1 MEKDQHPLTY
11 LLRQNE
17 WSATQYL
24 TRLSAVHEKLGYGA
38 FPPDRKRITRWTW
51 HGTTPEPS
59 AQKAMAVMHNIPEI
73 EIADRP
79 WTSWL
84 SLACMSER
92 DLLNARWTPQTAI
105 NLLDHAAAVGGLMDR
120 QGMDRRGFMV
130 VAGLAPVLSQAVT
143 APLAQARTT
152 GSRIGTAV
160 PALFE
165 QSLSIL
171 RRQDDQFGSGQVHA
185 SARAQLSLI
194 TRQLKTASYTEATGR
209 RLYAAAAEAARICA
223 WTAYDSGQH
232 ALAEEHYLVALRAA
246 ASSGDPVVTANTL
259 AFWAIMR
266 YSTSDPN
273 GAVDLVNSALGY
285 TGQIG
290 SARMEAMLLAR
301 LARAHAHAGDSQSAA
316 RAQNAAM
323 ADYDRSRDQDDAD
336 DPDCVYWLNLGE
348 IRMLQGSCS
357 LNLNRPKDAISHFEA
372 AAAGL
377 RAADTYREDEF
388 PRGAAIYLAR
398 EAEARIALD
407 DLDGAID
414 TAHRAV
420 EHMGGVTSARSTS
433 TLADLR
439 SKFTARRDVPIVREF
454 LEITAYVGAA

>member
-1 MEKDQHPLTY
+1 MEIDQHPLTY
-11 LLRQNE
+11 LLHQNN
-17 WSATQYL
+17 WTATQYL
-24 TRLSAVHEKLGYGA
+24 ARLSTVHERLGYGA
-38 FPPDRKRITRWTW
+38 IPPDRKRITRWTR

-59 AQKAMAVMHNIPEI
+59 AQKAMAVLHNIPQSEV
-73 EIADRP
+73 ADRP
-79 WTSWL
+79 WPAWL
-84 SLACMSER
+84 SLACMGPR
-92 DLLNARWTPQTAI
+92 DLLHARWTPQAAI
-105 NLLDHAAAVGGLMDR
+105 ELLDHAAAVGGLMDR
-120 QGMDRRGFMV
+120 QGMDRRGFV
-130 VAGLAPVLSQAVT
+130 IVAGLAPVLAQAAT
-143 APLAQARTT
+143 APLAPARTT
-152 GSRIGTAV
+152 GSRIGASV

-165 QSLSIL
+165 QSLAIL

-185 SARAQLSLI
+185 SARAQLALI
-194 TRQLKTASYTEATGR
+194 TKQLKTASYTEATGR

-266 YSTSDPN
+266 YSTADAN
-273 GAVDLVNSALGY
+273 GAVDLVNGALGN
-285 TGQIG
+285 TRQIG

-301 LARAHAHAGDSQSAA
+301 LARAHAHAGDSQAA
-316 RAQNAAM
+316 AHAQNAAM
-323 ADYDRSRDQDDAD
+323 AAYDRARDQDTAA

-357 LNLNRPKDAISHFEA
+357 LNLGRPKEAISHFEDA
-372 AAAGL
+372 SAGL
-377 RAADTYREDEF
+377 STADTYREDEY

-420 EHMGGVTSARSTS
+420 DHMGGITSARSTS

-439 SKFTARRDVPIVREF
+439 SKFTARREVPIVREF
-454 LEITAYVGAA
+454 LESTAYVGAA